1 MSVYP
6 TTMAEQ
12 TMYVAT
18 STIPNIA
25 AGLADDGNDET
36 NAFNYMQWP
45 FKPILLFG
53 VESNTGDSLVFR
65 ISLQYDVTFRGMR
78 YEPEAIE

>member
-1 MSVYP
+1 MP
-6 TTMAEQ
+6 TA
-12 TMYVAT
+12 A
-18 STIPNIA
+18 IPNIA
-25 AGLADDGNDET
+25 VGLVDDLT
-36 NAFNYMQWP
+36 NKTSAATTMLWP

-78 YEPEAIE
+78 YDPNAIE